1 MVERKKQANNNQ
13 NKKTTYF
20 SIVLYT
26 SSNIELNFVPYYFV
40 IG

>member
-1 MVERKKQANNNQ
+1 MVEKKKQA
-13 NKKTTYF
+13 TTYF